1 MADSFIRL
9 INLFDDNIDG
19 IPSVLCSRLFS
30 AHDNDDN
37 VSPDSTDPR
46 VITSADSEIEWPK
59 KEQFNAEN
67 IFNKVFC
74 NDIKILQGM
83 LQIWESHKIPKPVKF
98 EIESSMA
105 SIEPAVNSRR
115 NHVWDLKVCQEVFT
129 ESFLVLLQRSK
140 EKNLIC
146 DIEDEST
153 MNFVAASTNIRATIF
168 NLERM
173 SYSEIKCKYLKRTI
187 PRGHS
192 LIKVDFHNCRPGW
205 QATTHYRNCKRHHC
219 NKSGETSH
227 EGSGGTGWISF
238 QTIWCSSGGTSD
250 G

>member
-105 SIEPAVNSRR
+105 SIGCKFTSKPCLGFESLSRSIHRELSCAVAKIEGKKLDLRHRR
-115 NHVWDLKVCQEVFT
+115 RVNNEF
-129 ESFLVLLQRSK
+129 RSGVHK
-140 EKNLIC
+140 HP
-146 DIEDEST
+146 SY
-153 MNFVAASTNIRATIF
+153 NFQFRANELF
-168 NLERM
+168 
-173 SYSEIKCKYLKRTI
+173 
-187 PRGHS
+187 
-192 LIKVDFHNCRPGW
+192 
-205 QATTHYRNCKRHHC
+205 
-219 NKSGETSH
+219 
-227 EGSGGTGWISF
+227 
-238 QTIWCSSGGTSD
+238 
-250 G
+250 